1 MISLQLVAASQLKH
15 FRKPFALDTF
25 GHDAQVKALC
35 QLDEAGDPVTGLLFG
50 WTRFVSER
58 LILMQVKP

>member
-35 QLDEAGDPVTGLLFG
+35 QLNEAGDQVPGLLFG
-50 WTRFVSER
+50 LDAFR
-58 LILMQVKP
+58 Q